1 MSWFQALVLFF
12 AAILGGT
19 LNSVAGGGSFITF
32 PTLIITGVPPITA
45 NATSTV
51 ALWPAALASVGGYRG
66 MLHIERDLLLLL
78 SGVSLLGGVLGAIVL
93 LHTDQSLFL
102 RLVPYLLL
110 LATLLFAF
118 GGPITVYLRRRSG
131 AKGEEDASDSFRLPL
146 VWVIILQF
154 VISLYGGFFGGGIG
168 ILMLATLSLMGMED
182 IHSANALKAILNAC
196 INGVAVATFII
207 AGAVF
212 WAQAL
217 VMIVGG
223 IAGGYGGASI
233 ARRLDP
239 KLVRRFVIFVGFA
252 LSIYFFVR
260 G

>member
-1 MSWFQALVLFF
+1 MSWFQAIILFC

-32 PTLIITGVPPITA
+32 PTLIITAVPPVNA

-51 ALWPAALASVGGYRG
+51 ALWPGSVATVGGYRG
-66 MLHIERDLLLLL
+66 MLRVERRLLLLL
-78 SGVSLLGGVLGAIVL
+78 SGISLLGGGLGAVVL
-93 LHTDQSLFL
+93 LHTNQQFFL

-118 GGPITVYLRRRSG
+118 GGPITARLRRRKNETGDGS
-131 AKGEEDASDSFRLPL
+131 ASFRMPL
-146 VWVIILQF
+146 IWIIALQF
-154 VISLYGGFFGGGIG
+154 VIALYGGFFGGGIG
-168 ILMLATLSLMGMED
+168 ILMLATLSLMGMDD
-182 IHSANALKAILNAC
+182 IHSANALKAILTAC
-196 INGVAVATFII
+196 INGVAVVTFII
-207 AGAVF
+207 AGAIF

-223 IAGGYGGASI
+223 IAGGYGGATI

-239 KLVRRFVIFVGFA
+239 KLVRRFVILVGFG